1 VDFGETA
8 GAPLPVGGVTR
19 SPRGPSG
26 KIEYLKS
33 KGPSVL
39 KVEGLTKEF
48 GGVVAIKEVSF
59 EVKEGEIFGLIGPNG
74 AGKTTILN
82 IISGALTPTAGRV
95 LFKGEDIT
103 GYPPPKVVAAGIA
116 RTFQNIRLFK
126 SMSVLENVLVGF
138 HSHID
143 YNFWEALFRFPS
155 FFREERKYRER
166 GMELLEYLGIAQYA
180 DFQADQLSYGNQRKV
195 EIARALATG
204 ADLLLLDEPVAG
216 MNPKES
222 MELGELILKLREEQ
236 EKTILFIEHD
246 MGFVQRIGDRV
257 LVLDYG
263 RTIFE
268 GTPAEM
274 LVHPE
279 VIKAYL
285 GDIDVEG

>member
-1 VDFGETA
+1 
-8 GAPLPVGGVTR
+8 
-19 SPRGPSG
+19 
-26 KIEYLKS
+26 
-33 KGPSVL
+33 VL
-39 KVEGLTKEF
+39 KVENLTKEF
-48 GGVVAIKEVSF
+48 GGVVAIQNVTF
-59 EVKEGEIFGLIGPNG
+59 QVKEGEIFGLIGPNG

-82 IISGALTPTAGRV
+82 IISGALKPTSGRV
-95 LFKGEDIT
+95 IFKGEDIT
-103 GYPPPKVVAAGIA
+103 GYPPPKIVARGVA

-126 SMSVLENVLVGF
+126 SMSVLENVLIGF
-138 HSHID
+138 YSHLD
-143 YNFWEALFRFPS
+143 YNFWSALFRLPP
-155 FFREERKYRER
+155 FFREERKYRK
-166 GMELLEYLGIAQYA
+166 MALELLDYLGIGKFANY
-180 DFQADQLSYGNQRKV
+180 QANQLSYGNQRKV

-216 MNPKES
+216 MNPRES
-222 MELGELILKLREEQ
+222 QELGELVLKLRREQ

-246 MGFVQRIGDRV
+246 MGFVQKIGDRV

-268 GTPAEM
+268 GTPQEM

>member
-1 VDFGETA
+1 M
-8 GAPLPVGGVTR
+8 L
-19 SPRGPSG
+19 
-26 KIEYLKS
+26 KI
-33 KGPSVL
+33 
-39 KVEGLTKEF
+39 EGLTKEF

-103 GYPPPKVVAAGIA
+103 GYPPPKVVAVGIA

-138 HSHID
+138 HSHLD
-143 YNFWEALFRFPS
+143 YNFWEALFRLPS

-166 GMELLEYLGIAQYA
+166 GLELLEYLGIAQYA
-180 DFQADQLSYGNQRKV
+180 HFQADQLSYGNQRKV

-222 MELGELILKLREEQ
+222 IELGDLILKLREEQ

-285 GDIDVEG
+285 GDIDVES